1 MPRLLVAMQ
10 VYLPLFSGCA
20 TWISSVPLSWIT
32 YGSPFLMLVC
42 LSLNLNRK
50 WKTSPRKAHQTSAP
64 WNLCSES
71 YHVMRGIGEPKE
83 EQWSNAGLLAITWYT
98 WLGGVSTRGGSA
110 GGTRHI
116 WKSAV
121 SFYLAL
127 HVFKTVYWTHQEHW
141 QKRWLSGSQT
151 RWMHYTGRRHWSL
164 TARCWESP
172 CLPPLC
178 GCGLHE
184 HLAPETEPSCCCVH
198 FL

>member
-121 SFYLAL
+121 SFYLKLCTFLKPYTELTKNTDKSVGYLVAKLVGCITLVDGTGAWL
-127 HVFKTVYWTHQEHW
+127 HVAENHRVF
-141 QKRWLSGSQT
+141 
-151 RWMHYTGRRHWSL
+151 
-164 TARCWESP
+164 
-172 CLPPLC
+172 
-178 GCGLHE
+178 LHF
-184 HLAPETEPSCCCVH
+184 AAVVFMSI
-198 FL
+198 